1 MFSDISAIIPKPE
14 VVALLGASGQGKST
28 LLRILGRIDSFD
40 EGMIYLNGH
49 AMEQLKSIEW
59 RKKVTYVAQQ
69 AVMLSGSIEDNL
81 RLVSRIHNRPFEQ
94 ELARKLM
101 SEADLERLEWSK
113 PVQGLSG
120 GEKQRV
126 ALVRSLLLRPEIMLL
141 DEVTASLDQHSRH
154 AVEAMLLK
162 WHQREGTSLI
172 WVTHDLEQARLCTQ
186 RVWFLAEKTLLEDRD
201 TYSFFHSP
209 SSTAAQNFLN
219 LPLSGEG

>member
-1 MFSDISAIIPKPE
+1 
-14 VVALLGASGQGKST
+14 
-28 LLRILGRIDSFD
+28 
-40 EGMIYLNGH
+40 
-49 AMEQLKSIEW
+49 
-59 RKKVTYVAQQ
+59 
-69 AVMLSGSIEDNL
+69 
-81 RLVSRIHNRPFEQ
+81 
-94 ELARKLM
+94 
-101 SEADLERLEWSK
+101 LEWSK